1 MYSWAWRSGLLR
13 LKRHDG
19 GMRHLLPLVLILPL
33 AACDGPAIVATAG
46 VNIAALTLAGRT
58 VPDMAVSAVTGRDCS
73 VVRLDRGMT
82 YCGPEAGAEAPVA
95 FCTRSL
101 GAADCWEQP
110 VRGYRGVADAPVA
123 RADAGRRW
131 HNLW

>member
-1 MYSWAWRSGLLR
+1 MRR
-13 LKRHDG
+13 LI
-19 GMRHLLPLVLILPL
+19 PLVLILPL

-73 VVRLDRGMT
+73 LVRLDRGQP
-82 YCGPEAGAEAPVA
+82 YCGPEETAAAAPA
-95 FCTRSL
+95 PFCTRSL
-101 GAADCWEQP
+101 GAADCWLAPP
-110 VRGYRGVADAPVA
+110 VATPAYRSVADAP
-123 RADAGRRW
+123 RAAPQAGVRW

>member
-1 MYSWAWRSGLLR
+1 
-13 LKRHDG
+13 
-19 GMRHLLPLVLILPL
+19 MRRFIPLVLILPL

-73 VVRLDRGMT
+73 VVRLDRGQP
-82 YCGPEAGAEAPVA
+82 YCGPVEGAAAPPA
-95 FCTRSL
+95 PFCPRSL
-101 GAADCWEQP
+101 GAADCWVTP
-110 VRGYRGVADAPVA
+110 PAASPAHRGVADAPA
-123 RADAGRRW
+123 AGPEAGTRW

>member
-1 MYSWAWRSGLLR
+1 
-13 LKRHDG
+13 
-19 GMRHLLPLVLILPL
+19 MRRFIPLVLILPL

-73 VVRLDRGMT
+73 VVRLDRGQP
-82 YCGPEAGAEAPVA
+82 YCGPVEGAAAPPA
-95 FCTRSL
+95 PFCTRSL
-101 GAADCWEQP
+101 GAADCWVTP
-110 VRGYRGVADAPVA
+110 PAASPAHRGVADAPA
-123 RADAGRRW
+123 AGPEAGTRW